1 MHATD
6 ITPCVYD
13 LKMTEERRNIGRH
26 EASGGGW
33 GCPPPLF
40 LAATIILDLN
50 MKNIIIME
58 LAPNFLGSM

>member
-1 MHATD
+1 MLLILHH
-6 ITPCVYD
+6 VYTIWKWPKKEGI
-13 LKMTEERRNIGRH
+13 LAGTKHQGV
-26 EASGGGW
+26 GGAA
-33 GCPPPLF
+33 PPLF